1 LPAAAKYFIGAGEP
15 CRSLSSQHKEARFR
29 GKELTMNRRKA
40 GSWLKAAVAGAA
52 LVAGFASC
60 GSGDNVVSGGSS
72 TPPVVPSKYLATNLV
87 SDAAGAAPHQD
98 AHIVNG
104 WGLAFHP
111 TGYAWVASNGTSTA
125 SPYDGNGVAQNLVV
139 SIPPGAKGAANP
151 TGIVHNPTQDFQ
163 VTQNG
168 VTGASEFIVAGEAG
182 TVAGWSQA
190 VNATEAVTVYDIGA
204 TGPVYKGLAIGRAA
218 GANYLYAA
226 DFQGSKID
234 VFDRNFVLVTLVGDF
249 RDPGL
254 PAGYAPFGIQVVGD
268 RVYVAY
274 AQRSATGADE
284 VKGAGLGVV
293 SVFSTSGAFIRQ
305 LVQGGALNAPWGM
318 AVAPVNFGSVSNH
331 LLVANFG
338 DGKINAYNTSNG
350 RFEGTLSGADGTPI
364 VIDGLW
370 GVAFGNG
377 SFSQPLNTLFFTA
390 GPSNETHGLFG
401 RIDLQ

>member
-1 LPAAAKYFIGAGEP
+1 MN
-15 CRSLSSQHKEARFR
+15 R
-29 GKELTMNRRKA
+29 GKA
-40 GSWLKAAVAGAA
+40 VAWLKAAVGGAIITA
-52 LVAGFASC
+52 SFVSC
-60 GSGDNVVSGGSS
+60 GGGDNVINGGGS
-72 TPPVVPSKYLATNLV
+72 TPPVVASKYLATSLV
-87 SDAAGAAPHQD
+87 SDIATTATHAD
-98 AHIVNG
+98 DNIVNP

-111 TGYAWVASNGTSTA
+111 TGYAWVANNGTSTA
-125 SPYDGNGVAQNLVV
+125 SLFDGNGVAQNLVV
-139 SIPPGAKGAANP
+139 SIPPGGEGDANP
-151 TGIVHNPTQDFQ
+151 TGIVYNPTQDFQ
-163 VTQNG
+163 VTQNS
-168 VTGASEFIVAGEAG
+168 VTGASQFIFAGEAG
-182 TVAGWSQA
+182 TIAGWSQA

-204 TGPVYKGLAIGRAA
+204 NGPVYKGLAIGRAA

-226 DFQGSKID
+226 DFQGNKID
-234 VFDRNFVLVTLVGDF
+234 VFDHNFVRVDLVGDF

-274 AQRSATGADE
+274 AQRAATAPDE
-284 VKGAGLGVV
+284 VRGAGLGVV

-305 LVQGGALNAPWGM
+305 LTQGGALNAPWGM
-318 AVAPVNFGSVSNH
+318 AVAPVNFGSLSNH

-350 RFEGTLSGADGTPI
+350 RFEGTLSRADGTPV

-370 GVAFGNG
+370 GIAFGNG